1 MTAATKTKT
10 KTKAKKQRIVHTKA
24 KKKRAIARA
33 TLYYPGSGIVRI
45 NGFLIDAYYTNKYV
59 KMKVM
64 EPLILAGDLAKQ
76 VDIYVDVHGGG
87 FMGQAVAVRGAIAKA
102 LVEIGGDELKQKFLE
117 YDRMLLVDDTRRV
130 EPKKP
135 LGPKARA
142 KKQTSYR

>member
-1 MTAATKTKT
+1 M
-10 KTKAKKQRIVHTKA
+10 TKAKTRTRTKKRRIIQTKA

-33 TLYYPGSGIVRI
+33 TLYYPGNGIVRI
-45 NGFLIDAYYTNKYV
+45 NGFLLDAYYTNKYV

-64 EPLILAGDLAKQ
+64 EPLILAGDLAKK

-87 FMGQAVAVRGAIAKA
+87 FMGQAVAARGAIAKA
-102 LVEIGGDELKQKFLE
+102 LVAVGGDELKEKFLE
-117 YDRMLLVDDTRRV
+117 YDRLLLVDDTRRV